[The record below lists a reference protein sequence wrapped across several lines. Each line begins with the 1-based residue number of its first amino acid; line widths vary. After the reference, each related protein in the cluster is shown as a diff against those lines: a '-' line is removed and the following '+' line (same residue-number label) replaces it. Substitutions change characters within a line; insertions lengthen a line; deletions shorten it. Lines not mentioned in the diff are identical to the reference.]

1 MSQPDFMPFI
11 DVVDQIAGFCAQ
23 RVSGTALVISDD
35 NRMAQVH
42 LQGGKIVFILC
53 RGRRGRDGLAIMRT
67 MKNARLTLDK
77 AGVVNADGLDWPTEI
92 VLGYLDGTLDD
103 LPGTGVLGG
112 ASPRADTAVARPVAT
127 PGLTADIKATLQ
139 RCLVKYVGPMAEI
152 VCSDHFDGA
161 TDVRAVVT
169 ALAKEIPNDDQ
180 AAKFKVDV
188 AKALDMP
195 AF

>member
-1 MSQPDFMPFI
+1 MTQPDFIPFI
-11 DVVDQIAGFCAQ
+11 DVVDQIASFCSQ
-23 RVSGTALVISDD
+23 RVTGTALLISDD

-67 MKNARLTLDK
+67 MQNARLTLDK

-103 LPGTGVLGG
+103 LPGNGVLGG
-112 ASPRADTAVARPVAT
+112 AAPRPAAAAPRPAAT
-127 PGLTADIKATLQ
+127 PGLTQEIKATLQ

-152 VCSDHFDGA
+152 VCGDHFDGA
-161 TDVRAVVT
+161 TDVRAVVM
-169 ALAKEIPNDDQ
+169 ALAKEIPNEDQ

>member
-1 MSQPDFMPFI
+1 MSQSDFIPFI
-11 DVVDQIAGFCAQ
+11 DVVDQIASFCSQ
-23 RVSGTALVISDD
+23 RVTGTALLISDD

-67 MKNARLTLDK
+67 MQNARLTLDK
-77 AGVVNADGLDWPTEI
+77 AGIVNADGLDWPTEI

-103 LPGTGVLGG
+103 LPGSGVLGG
-112 ASPRADTAVARPVAT
+112 AAARPAAAAPRPAAT
-127 PGLTADIKATLQ
+127 PGLTADIKTTLQ
-139 RCLVKYVGPMAEI
+139 KCLVKYVGPMAEI

-161 TDVRAVVT
+161 TDVRAVVM
-169 ALAKEIPNDDQ
+169 ALSKEIPNEDQ
-180 AAKFKVDV
+180 AAKFKIDV

>member
-1 MSQPDFMPFI
+1 MSQPEFMPFI
-11 DVVDQIAGFCAQ
+11 DVVDQIAGFCSQ
-23 RVSGTALVISDD
+23 RVTGTALLISDD

-42 LQGGKIVFILC
+42 LQAGKIVFILC

-67 MKNARLTLDK
+67 MQNARLTLDK

-103 LPGTGVLGG
+103 LPGSGVLGG
-112 ASPRADTAVARPVAT
+112 AVPRPAAAAPRPAAT

-161 TDVRAVVT
+161 TDVRSVVM

-188 AKALDMP
+188 AKALNTP
-195 AF
+195 PF